1 MQSPHPT
8 AVSHSLRVSEALAGQ
23 RVRDRP
29 CDLASRV
36 LVRGADPSSGEPG
49 WFEGAVTRILRSGP
63 GGGGGWG
70 VTVLHGAVVVSWAV
84 GLGHPDS
91 GWSARWTGSQMAE
104 ASRLIFIVLT
114 FLSKTFGP
122 SETHETVM
130 HMLERIRDAREG

>member
-1 MQSPHPT
+1 MT
-8 AVSHSLRVSEALAGQ
+8 WLAGSSSEGLTPPLVSPAGS
-23 RVRDRP
+23 RGRSP
-29 CDLASRV
+29 GFCGLA
-36 LVRGADPSSGEPG
+36 RG
-49 WFEGAVTRILRSGP
+49 VV
-63 GGGGGWG
+63 GGRG
-70 VTVLHGAVVVSWAV
+70 VTILHGVVVVSWAV